1 MSEKVLGDKSF
12 RNHLSWGE
20 EGGALMDGISNL
32 LKHMKIWAEAKRLQG
47 IGGQPELSHGKT
59 YLNK

>member
-1 MSEKVLGDKSF
+1 
-12 RNHLSWGE
+12 
-20 EGGALMDGISNL
+20 MDGISNL
-32 LKHMKIWAEAKRLQG
+32 LKHRKIWAEAKRLQG